1 MNTYE
6 KKVSVL
12 VLLDHS
18 AAFNAVDHNIL
29 LGRLE
34 HWTCLSGTV
43 LKQFRSYLT
52 GWQFYVA
59 MDDHSFHKIDLTCG
73 GPQGFI
79 LGPIPFSLYVLP
91 FCIIGHNKIN
101 FHNHADD
108 THLFISVSM
117 NDYSFIKNMI
127 ACISDISLWMTLN
140 FLPLNQDKTHIL
152 VIGAKETDYL
162 KLFAQ

>member
-1 MNTYE
+1 
-6 KKVSVL
+6 
-12 VLLDHS
+12 
-18 AAFNAVDHNIL
+18 
-29 LGRLE
+29 
-34 HWTCLSGTV
+34 
-43 LKQFRSYLT
+43 
-52 GWQFYVA
+52 

-162 KLFAQ
+162 KLFAQQHTLNRTSQRHFLDLNFECHIGNLTKVSFYYLKNIASQTVSLPSRHRKV